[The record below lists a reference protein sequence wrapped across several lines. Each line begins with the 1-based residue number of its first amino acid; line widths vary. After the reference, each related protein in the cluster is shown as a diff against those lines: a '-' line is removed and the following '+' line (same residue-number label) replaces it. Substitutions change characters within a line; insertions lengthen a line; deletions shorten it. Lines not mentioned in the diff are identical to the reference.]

1 MVKSKNKWPEP
12 GKTLNW
18 TKDTGQAKR
27 RIAALASRKG
37 NHLQAAR
44 ALLSLSNVN
53 SGPTGDKETA
63 RKARSDALYFFRQ
76 HNKYKKAKK

>member
-1 MVKSKNKWPEP
+1 MVKSKNKWFEP

-44 ALLSLSNVN
+44 ALLSLSNV
-53 SGPTGDKETA
+53 TQDDETR
-63 RKARSDALYFFRQ
+63 RKSRSDALYFFRQ